1 MDAKTFRLIRELCVK
16 FELPP
21 DIEFTCYECYMEYFN
36 GYFLHFE
43 ERLKQMTI
51 NTHNQTNQLIDQ
63 ALDEVEKS
71 TFLHILSLLSICA
84 KYIDGHRGD
93 KLITRLSKYSLDIG
107 MPLSTQNIRSSEY
120 NVFKLLDFN
129 VSNTLDCAV
138 TTNRLQHKIFYLK
151 LQIKTSHLYN
161 TVYKLVTKI
170 ISRNRDIIRFER
182 LHNCCLSL
190 LRLIYLYRKKSD
202 EMYVFFN
209 FFPNCFV
216 FISNKPFIFTVCI
229 TLNKT
234 HMATMEMRILNWQ
247 RRQCMHRQW

>member
-51 NTHNQTNQLIDQ
+51 NTHNQLIDQ

-120 NVFKLLDFN
+120 TVFKLLDFN
-129 VSNTLDCAV
+129 VSNTMD
-138 TTNRLQHKIFYLK
+138 
-151 LQIKTSHLYN
+151 
-161 TVYKLVTKI
+161 
-170 ISRNRDIIRFER
+170 
-182 LHNCCLSL
+182 
-190 LRLIYLYRKKSD
+190 
-202 EMYVFFN
+202 
-209 FFPNCFV
+209 
-216 FISNKPFIFTVCI
+216 
-229 TLNKT
+229 
-234 HMATMEMRILNWQ
+234 
-247 RRQCMHRQW
+247 

>member
-120 NVFKLLDFN
+120 NVFKLLEFN

-138 TTNRLQHKIFYLK
+138 TANRLQHKIFYLK

-202 EMYVFFN
+202 EMYVFLT
-209 FFPNCFV
+209 FFQTVSFLYR
-216 FISNKPFIFTVCI
+216 NKPFIFTVCI
-229 TLNKT
+229 TSNKT

-247 RRQCMHRQW
+247 RQQCMHRQ